1 MSQLDLGGC
10 TLYVTDEPARAA
22 APGAPF
28 VLVHGLARSGW
39 FWRDWVE
46 PLRARHRVIRID
58 LRGCGRSPVPA
69 QGSDFGFTDLVADV
83 RQVMDKLAL
92 PAVNYVGES
101 TGGLVGTVIA
111 ATSPGSV
118 ATLSLV
124 STPTRPADGDPRTK
138 APGAA
143 TPEQSLRELG
153 LEQWWLRSRAMTG
166 DLFNDRRDAEYAA
179 EFARTPVSV
188 AVAMWKAMHEPDVD
202 LARWAGG
209 VRARTLILSP
219 GRSTS
224 LSAAGQR
231 QLQEMIPGA
240 VLQTYPDWTHGM
252 YFLHPAEL
260 AADVLRFVDG
270 DPGQR

>member
-1 MSQLDLGGC
+1 MTLLDITGC
-10 TLYVTDEPARAA
+10 ALHITDEPARAD

-39 FWRDWVE
+39 FWRDWVT

-58 LRGCGRSPVPA
+58 LRGCGRSPAPA
-69 QGSDFGFTDLVADV
+69 DGADFGFTDLVADV
-83 RQVMDKLAL
+83 QQVIGKLA
-92 PAVNYVGES
+92 PSGVNYVGES
-101 TGGLVGTVIA
+101 TGGLIGTVVA
-111 ATSPGSV
+111 ATSPASI
-118 ATLSLV
+118 ATLSLI

-138 APGAA
+138 SPGAA

-188 AVAMWKAMHEPDVD
+188 AVAMWKAMHETDVD
-202 LARWAGG
+202 LARWAAD
-209 VRARTLILSP
+209 VRAPTLILSP

-231 QLQEMIPGA
+231 QLQQMIPGA
-240 VLQTYPDWTHGM
+240 VLRTYPDWTHGM

-260 AADVLRFVDG
+260 AADVLQFVDG
-270 DPGQR
+270 GPG